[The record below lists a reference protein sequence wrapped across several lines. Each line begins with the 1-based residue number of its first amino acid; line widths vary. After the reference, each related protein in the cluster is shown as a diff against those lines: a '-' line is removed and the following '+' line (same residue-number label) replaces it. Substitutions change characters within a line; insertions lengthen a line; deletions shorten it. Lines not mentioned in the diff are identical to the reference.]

1 MVWTGGSDFD
11 GDGNSVVTNN
21 GTWLAECNARI
32 AFNNGNAIF
41 VNNGLF
47 QKTNSTGTTSFLNLA
62 FVNNGTV
69 DAESGA
75 INFDCGGTPAG
86 TYNATAGA
94 SVNFDGGTFALGT
107 SPVFTGP
114 GSFGLTGGTMNF
126 ATQVPADLQLKGG
139 NAVLGA
145 GFQNG
150 GKISNLTNSG
160 STLSGN
166 YTVTGTLTW
175 LAGGI
180 GGSITVAANAT
191 LNVASSGMNLNG
203 GILTNNGTVNWTGG
217 SINGSGLIINAG
229 LFLASANGAF
239 SSVTFTN
246 NGTFRN
252 LGGTTYCYGSPFVN
266 NGLVD
271 VEGGA
276 LSFNSGG
283 TLGGTYNVAGYCT
296 LLFASGNFT
305 ASAPPVV
312 SGLGT
317 SQFTG
322 GTLTL
327 LADQISGLALI
338 GGNVALGPAFQNAG
352 AITNLTISGSYLLG
366 SNVVTGTLN
375 LAGGGP
381 NAGWLAV
388 APNGLLNLNST
399 SQINLPGS
407 VLVNNG
413 TVAWSGGIIQGNSG
427 TLITNNN
434 LWLVQTDNAVNNG
447 YGGTPTFV
455 NNGTFTKTATY
466 GATTFSAVSF
476 LNSGTL
482 DIESGSV
489 NFANSGTYAQTG
501 ATLEFGAAAP
511 NLTGELNVPAE
522 VNLDGTLT
530 VHFLD
535 GYTPLTGDLLELI
548 TYTLESGA
556 FAYLNLPALRAGQTW
571 DLEYGGSV
579 SLRVMAPVPGLTSNL
594 QISGSVMTASSQP
607 VAGVTVYATM
617 NGSNLIQN
625 GSFEEPNIGTTAY
638 TFYPLGSTSIPGW
651 TVVGGAGDNVGITSL
666 YREGPAEDGNQY
678 FDPTGNTGSGGISQT
693 FPTVQG
699 TTYNLIFYHG
709 TYSHHGIA
717 ACLGITIG
725 TNYSTVGET
734 SPGSGNLDWRQV
746 IIPFT
751 ATSNLTTLTF
761 SELPVST
768 RMTISL
774 TTCRLSGLASVMWCR
789 GRQMPRATT
798 KSTSPTP
805 HSRSA

>member
-1 MVWTGGSDFD
+1 M
-11 GDGNSVVTNN
+11 
-21 GTWLAECNARI
+21 AP
-32 AFNNGNAIF
+32 
-41 VNNGLF
+41 
-47 QKTNSTGTTSFLNLA
+47 STVRG
-62 FVNNGTV
+62 
-69 DAESGA
+69 
-75 INFDCGGTPAG
+75 C
-86 TYNATAGA
+86 
-94 SVNFDGGTFALGT
+94 
-107 SPVFTGP
+107 
-114 GSFGLTGGTMNF
+114 
-126 ATQVPADLQLKGG
+126 
-139 NAVLGA
+139 
-145 GFQNG
+145 
-150 GKISNLTNSG
+150 
-160 STLSGN
+160 
-166 YTVTGTLTW
+166 
-175 LAGGI
+175 
-180 GGSITVAANAT
+180 
-191 LNVASSGMNLNG
+191 
-203 GILTNNGTVNWTGG
+203 
-217 SINGSGLIINAG
+217 IINAG

-511 NLTGELNVPAE
+511 ES
-522 VNLDGTLT
+522 DGRTERP
-530 VHFLD
+530 
-535 GYTPLTGDLLELI
+535 GRGQ
-548 TYTLESGA
+548 SG
-556 FAYLNLPALRAGQTW
+556 W
-571 DLEYGGSV
+571 DIDCSFPG
-579 SLRVMAPVPGLTSNL
+579 RIHPVDRRP
-594 QISGSVMTASSQP
+594 
-607 VAGVTVYATM
+607 AGVDYLHFGVR
-617 NGSNLIQN
+617 GVCQ
-625 GSFEEPNIGTTAY
+625 FEPAR
-638 TFYPLGSTSIPGW
+638 PW
-651 TVVGGAGDNVGITSL
+651 GGADLGFGIRRFGQL
-666 YREGPAEDGNQY
+666 ARHGACAGPDQ
-678 FDPTGNTGSGGISQT
+678 
-693 FPTVQG
+693 
-699 TTYNLIFYHG
+699 
-709 TYSHHGIA
+709 
-717 ACLGITIG
+717 
-725 TNYSTVGET
+725 
-734 SPGSGNLDWRQV
+734 
-746 IIPFT
+746 
-751 ATSNLTTLTF
+751 
-761 SELPVST
+761 
-768 RMTISL
+768 
-774 TTCRLSGLASVMWCR
+774 
-789 GRQMPRATT
+789 
-798 KSTSPTP
+798 
-805 HSRSA
+805 